1 MVVAPLRL
9 AGALSPVMLTEQTVI
24 LAGRDGRRAGLRY
37 AAGVML
43 TSVVVVLAILL
54 FGHSIALPRRPHLD
68 ASLDIVLGLV
78 LLGGAGAAPAAP
90 PPRLP
95 APASPIA
102 ARPRDSQPQLHRS
115 RLAQAAFP
123 FGVFSMAT
131 NVTTLALLVPAA
143 KEISTAD
150 VGLVGRTLLVVVLV
164 GLASLPASMPVL
176 LTKLAP
182 GTGRRALD
190 AVQELIAHHG
200 RTMVVALLVCA
211 GAFFAARGVIRLLF

>member
-1 MVVAPLRL
+1 MFAALMVVAPLGL

-78 LLGGAGAAPAAP
+78 LLGVAGAARA
-90 PPRLP
+90 LP
-95 APASPIA
+95 G
-102 ARPRDSQPQLHRS
+102 RRDSQPQLHRS

-182 GTGRRALD
+182 RTGRRALD

>member
-1 MVVAPLRL
+1 MVVAPLGL

-78 LLGGAGAAPAAP
+78 LLGVAGAARA
-90 PPRLP
+90 LP
-95 APASPIA
+95 G
-102 ARPRDSQPQLHRS
+102 RRDSQPQLHRS

-182 GTGRRALD
+182 RTGRRALD

>member
-1 MVVAPLRL
+1 VFAALMVVAPLGL

-78 LLGGAGAAPAAP
+78 LLGVAGAARA
-90 PPRLP
+90 LP
-95 APASPIA
+95 G
-102 ARPRDSQPQLHRS
+102 RRDSQPQLHRS

-182 GTGRRALD
+182 RTGRRALD

>member
-1 MVVAPLRL
+1 MFAALMVVAPLGL

-78 LLGGAGAAPAAP
+78 LLGVAGAARA
-90 PPRLP
+90 LP
-95 APASPIA
+95 G
-102 ARPRDSQPQLHRS
+102 RRDSQPQLHRS